1 MSPHLHFSSKRFGQV
16 TEGEGVQPGWG
27 CSWTDREKGVDG
39 AVQRTGSAMVT
50 VKVHWVNS
58 KFTQAKFLSENIN
71 GNCQFDICLII
82 QLFRSFRVGQ
92 FMHQHS
98 LQVGVVV
105 LELKICCLPARC
117 HFLYYLFVLVS
128 KLKIVLF

>member
-1 MSPHLHFSSKRFGQV
+1 
-16 TEGEGVQPGWG
+16 
-27 CSWTDREKGVDG
+27 
-39 AVQRTGSAMVT
+39 MVT
-50 VKVHWVNS
+50 IKVHWANS

-82 QLFRSFRVGQ
+82 QLFKSSRVGQ

-98 LQVGVVV
+98 RQVGVVV
-105 LELKICCLPARC
+105 LELKICCFPGRC

-128 KLKIVLF
+128 KLKIALFKGKELMHPCAIKLSGLSR